1 MKIEFGKVYNNA
13 GEAPLLCPVCGG
25 NNLHHGEVEVC
36 TRSKEDSKEGYHVTV
51 RNNGWA
57 DSDRNLS
64 LNPSARRD
72 GVLVHLQ
79 CEGGC
84 GPFVLQIAQ
93 HKGETLMQIGEVK
106 RVIQWGGE

>member
-1 MKIEFGKVYNNA
+1 MRPWTLIE
-13 GEAPLLCPVCGG
+13 GEALPA
-25 NNLHHGEVEVC
+25 LHAM
-36 TRSKEDSKEGYHVTV
+36 
-51 RNNGWA
+51 A
-57 DSDRNLS
+57 DESIDAVITDPPYS
-64 LNPSARRD
+64 SD